1 MEQSLIEKIKNDT
14 ADDIDKEMI
23 VSRVLKAVKELH
35 KVMNTFTEGLGGL
48 KEQYADELKMA
59 GATIVMGVA
68 IPSLSHA
75 EEKDFELVEEVI
87 VGSSVNV
94 YKALLQLMKDAK

>member
-1 MEQSLIEKIKNDT
+1 MEKSLIEKIKNNT

-23 VSRVLKAVKELH
+23 VSRVLKAVQELH
-35 KVMNTFTEGLGGL
+35 NVTGAFTDSLDGL

-68 IPSLSHA
+68 IPTLSHA
-75 EEKDFELVEEVI
+75 EGKDFELVTEVI
-87 VGSSVNV
+87 VGSNKNV
-94 YKALLQLMKDAK
+94 TKALFKLVQDTK